1 METVYII
8 VLALALD
15 LLLGEYPA
23 PLHPVVWLGKFIS
36 FLSRFSP
43 SHSPKIQFIY
53 GAFLSILT
61 VSISFAA
68 VFFILGYLKDFNTL
82 LYIIA
87 GGLMLKPAFCLRK
100 QWTIALKIKKLLGNN
115 SNSVPPKELETLIG
129 TVPHTQEGLSRKD
142 IISAS
147 IRSISEN
154 ASDFF
159 VAPLFYFIFLGV
171 PGAFAYRAINTL
183 DSMIGYHGQY
193 EYLGK
198 FAARLDDAANFIP
211 ARLTALLFVIGAFIL
226 RQNPKLALRSVLAD
240 HARTTSPNAGWPM
253 AGMAGAIGI
262 SLEKANC
269 YTIGKPLHP
278 LSDTDLSVAVRL
290 YKASMFIWAG
300 VCIAIAWI

>member
-15 LLLGEYPA
+15 LVLGEYPA

-36 FLSRFSP
+36 LLDRFSP
-43 SHSPKIQFIY
+43 SRNPKIQFTY

-61 VSISFAA
+61 VSVAFTA
-68 VFFILGYLKDFNTL
+68 VFFILGYLKEFNTA
-82 LYIIA
+82 LYVLA
-87 GGLMLKPAFCLRK
+87 GGLILKPAFCLRE
-100 QWTIALKIKKLLGNN
+100 QWVIALKIKKLLEKNRSGA
-115 SNSVPPKELETLIG
+115 PPKELETLLG
-129 TVPHTQEGLSRKD
+129 TVPHAEDGLSRED
-142 IISAS
+142 VISAS

-183 DSMIGYHGQY
+183 DSMIGYHGKY

-198 FAARLDDAANFIP
+198 FAARLDDVANFVP

-226 RQNPKLALRSVLAD
+226 HQNYKQALRSAISD
-240 HARTTSPNAGWPM
+240 HANTTSPNAGWPM
-253 AGMAGAIGI
+253 AAMAGALDV
-262 SLEKANC
+262 SLEKSRC
-269 YTIGKPLHP
+269 YTMGKSLRP
-278 LSDTDLSVAVRL
+278 LSTLCLTGAARL
-290 YKASMFIWAG
+290 YKTGMFIWAG
-300 VCIAIAWI
+300 ICIAIVWM